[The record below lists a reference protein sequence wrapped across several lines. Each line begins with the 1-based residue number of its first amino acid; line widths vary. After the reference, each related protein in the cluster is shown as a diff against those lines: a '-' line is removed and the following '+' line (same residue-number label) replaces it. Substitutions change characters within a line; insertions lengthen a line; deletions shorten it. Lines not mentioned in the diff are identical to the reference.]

1 MQKTVKPKQS
11 KSTIGGSKSSLAVAT
26 ALTKHFPAQAKE
38 IVKIMADAATSRS
51 MRRKLE
57 RVQLSL
63 ESLRKGAQ

>member
-1 MQKTVKPKQS
+1 MQKAAKVKQS
-11 KSTIGGSKSSLAVAT
+11 KSTISVPKSGLAVAT

-57 RVQLSL
+57 RVQVSL
-63 ESLRKGAQ
+63 DRLRKGAQ

>member
-1 MQKTVKPKQS
+1 MQKTVNAKRS

-63 ESLRKGAQ
+63 ENLRKGVQ